1 MTEPA
6 FFFFFS
12 LENQLIDLQR
22 QFGFMEDSLAV
33 LNPIVNTQSQQLADQ
48 QRQIQLLYQKTANP
62 NQTSHI
68 QPFDVENDRPPHY

>member
-6 FFFFFS
+6 FFENVA
-12 LENQLIDLQR
+12 LENQLIALQS
-22 QFGFMEDSLAV
+22 QFAFMEDTLYA
-33 LNPIVNTQSQQLADQ
+33 LNAIVTTQSQQLADQ